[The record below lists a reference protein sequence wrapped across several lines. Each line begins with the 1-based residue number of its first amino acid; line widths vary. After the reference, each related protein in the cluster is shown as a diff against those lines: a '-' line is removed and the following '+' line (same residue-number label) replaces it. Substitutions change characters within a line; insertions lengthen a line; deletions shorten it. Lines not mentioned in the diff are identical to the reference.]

1 MRFDKKGGGYVLNA
15 FLVFVSMLS
24 FFAAM
29 LRTIKQGNQ
38 ILTGPARRRK
48 YDDTDAKKSRRQK
61 DRASIPVVNAGSGN
75 ASPVEKIGVPAIT
88 DDLP

>member
-1 MRFDKKGGGYVLNA
+1 MRQERRWVCFERIPGVVSTLW
-15 FLVFVSMLS
+15 FFV
-24 FFAAM
+24 AM
-29 LRTIKQGNQ
+29 PRTIKQGIQ

-61 DRASIPVVNAGSGN
+61 GRASIPVVNAGSGS